1 MQAPAAEAPPPHR
14 ARSWNWTW
22 AVPVAALLLAL
33 GTSWM
38 DPPALRGLRNAT
50 FDQFQRWHPR
60 PYADPPVR
68 IVDIDDESL
77 RRVGQWPWPRDQVAR
92 LLAAIANGEPASI
105 AVDVLFAERDGST
118 PAAVGPGLGSSTDAD
133 LARTLARAKV
143 VLGFGMDTR
152 AGEAAGRDP
161 NDDGLQLKAGY
172 FPMGG
177 DPAPFLHTFATSV
190 ANLPEL
196 QQAAAGQGAMTFIPD
211 VDGVVRQV
219 PLVLNLDGR
228 LVPSLTAEAL
238 RLAAGVSHYTLRS
251 EGDNGGV
258 IDVRIGER
266 VIATDASA
274 SLWVHYALPQAGRYI
289 PAWKVLEGKV
299 PAQQLKGRVVLVGT
313 SAQGLMDLRFSPL
326 GGLIAGVEVH
336 AQALE
341 QVLTGQ
347 HLDRPGWTPAVEW
360 IAMLLGGALV
370 GLLAIKRS
378 AAVSSAGF
386 VALAGAIGLAAWT
399 AFTRGGL
406 LVDPVTPM
414 LAMALVFIPTTV
426 ARYLQSERRQRWMK
440 QTFSRYV
447 SPNLVDYLITH
458 PDALV
463 LEGRRQ
469 RCSFVFTD
477 LAGFT
482 TLMESMD
489 PATAVGLVNGY
500 LDRMIAIAF
509 EHDGTLDRIVG
520 DAVAIMFSA
529 PVEQKDHEQRAL
541 RCALQ
546 MHAFSRRY
554 VDDLARQ
561 GITFS
566 ETRIGVHTG
575 EVTVGNFGGEAIFD
589 YRALGDPV
597 NTAAR
602 LESANKQLGTLIC
615 VSEATLAGCP
625 GAAARPIGR
634 LRLAGRASFL
644 MTYEPM
650 AGTVGE
656 AAADIDVDVE
666 YRQAFDL
673 MRAES
678 SQALAAFEALSTARP
693 SDPLVSLHVARLRAG
708 QNGDAIELRGK

>member
-1 MQAPAAEAPPPHR
+1 MQSPTAEPGL
-14 ARSWNWTW
+14 ARWAW
-22 AVPVAALLLAL
+22 AVPLAALAVSVV
-33 GTSWM
+33 TAWF
-38 DPPALRGLRNAT
+38 DPPALRSLRYAT

-60 PYADPPVR
+60 PYDNPPVR

-77 RRVGQWPWPRDQVAR
+77 RRVGQWPWSRDQVAR
-92 LLAAIANGEPASI
+92 LLAGIEQGQPAAI
-105 AVDVLFAERDGST
+105 AVDVMFPERDRT
-118 PAAVGPGLGSSTDAD
+118 APVLAAGADATSGPDAE
-133 LARTLARAKV
+133 LARTLAAGKV
-143 VLGFGMDTR
+143 VLGFSMTR
-152 AGEAAGRDP
+152 KRAAQVAGADP
-161 NDDGLQLKAGY
+161 NDDGLHLKAGY
-172 FPMGG
+172 FPLGG
-177 DPAPFLHTFATSV
+177 DPAPFLQEFASSV

-211 VDGVVRQV
+211 MDGIVRQV

-228 LVPSLTAEAL
+228 LVPSLAAEAL
-238 RLAAGVSHYTLRS
+238 RVAAGVSHYTVRS
-251 EGDNGGV
+251 EGDDGGV

-266 VIATDASA
+266 LIATDAGA
-274 SLWVHYALPQAGRYI
+274 QLWVHYARPRAGRYI
-289 PAWKVLEGKV
+289 PAWQVLDQSL
-299 PAQQLKGRVVLVGT
+299 PADAFKGRIVLVGT
-313 SAQGLMDLRFSPL
+313 SAQGLMDLRFGPL
-326 GGLIAGVEVH
+326 GGIIPGVEIH

-341 QVLTGQ
+341 QVLSGQ
-347 HLDRPGWTPAVEW
+347 HLGRPGWTPAVEW
-360 IAMLLGGALV
+360 IAMLLGCALV
-370 GLLAIKRS
+370 ALLAMKRS

-386 VALAGAIGLAAWT
+386 LALAGGTGLAAWT
-399 AFTRGGL
+399 AFVQGGVL
-406 LVDPVTPM
+406 LDPLTPM

-426 ARYLQSERRQRWMK
+426 MRYLQSERRQRWMK

-447 SPNLVDYLITH
+447 SPNLVDYLIAH
-458 PDALV
+458 PGALV

-482 TLMESMD
+482 RLMETMD
-489 PATAVGLVNGY
+489 PAMAVSLVNRY

-529 PVEQKDHEQRAL
+529 PVEQTDHEQRAL

-561 GITFS
+561 GIAFS

-602 LESANKQLGTLIC
+602 LESVNKHLGTLIC

-625 GAAARPIGR
+625 GAPARPIGR
-634 LRLAGRASFL
+634 LRLAGRTGYVMA
-644 MTYEPM
+644 YEPLTEQTGGQTHDG
-650 AGTVGE
+650 AYQ
-656 AAADIDVDVE
+656 D
-666 YRQAFDL
+666 AFEL
-673 MRAES
+673 MRS
-678 SQALAAFEALSTARP
+678 GSTHALAAFEALAADRP
-693 SDPLVSLHVARLRAG
+693 NDPLVSLHVARLRSG
-708 QNGDAIELRGK
+708 KHGDAIDLLEK

>member
-1 MQAPAAEAPPPHR
+1 MRSPNAESRLARWAWALPAAA
-14 ARSWNWTW
+14 
-22 AVPVAALLLAL
+22 LAL
-33 GTSWM
+33 AIGTSWM

-60 PYADPPVR
+60 PYGDPPVR

-92 LLAAIANGEPASI
+92 LLADIGSSQPAAV
-105 AVDVLFAERDGST
+105 AVDVLFAERDGT
-118 PAAVGPGLGSSTDAD
+118 APGAGGAGGAAAPDAD
-133 LARTLARAKV
+133 LARTLAQGKV
-143 VLGFGMDTR
+143 VLGFGLTPR
-152 AGEAAGRDP
+152 RTAPPPGADP
-161 NDDGLQLKAGY
+161 DDDGLTLKAGY
-172 FPMGG
+172 FPLGG
-177 DPAPFLHTFATSV
+177 DPVPFLPAFAGSV
-190 ANLPEL
+190 ANLAEL

-211 VDGVVRQV
+211 VDGIVRQV
-219 PLVLNLDGR
+219 PLVLSLDGR

-238 RLAAGVSHYTLRS
+238 RLAAGVGHYTVRS
-251 EGDNGGV
+251 EGNNGGV

-266 VIATDASA
+266 VIATDASG
-274 SLWVHYALPQAGRYI
+274 SFWVHYARPQPARYI
-289 PAWKVLEGKV
+289 PAWQVLDHSL
-299 PAQQLKGRVVLVGT
+299 PADALKGKVVLVGT

-326 GGLIAGVEVH
+326 GGIIAGVEVH

-341 QVLTGQ
+341 QVLSGR
-347 HLDRPGWTPAVEW
+347 HLSRPGWTPALEW
-360 IAMLLGGALV
+360 LAMLLGGTLV
-370 GLLAIKRS
+370 GVLAMKRS

-386 VALAGAIGLAAWT
+386 VALSGAMGGAAWA
-399 AFTRGGL
+399 AFVHGQV
-406 LVDPVTPM
+406 LVDPVAP
-414 LAMALVFIPTTV
+414 LLGMALVFIPTTV
-426 ARYLQSERRQRWMK
+426 MRYLQSERRQRWMK

-482 TLMESMD
+482 KLMETMD
-489 PATAVGLVNGY
+489 PTTAVGLVNRY

-529 PVEQKDHEQRAL
+529 PVEQTNHEQRAL

-554 VDDLARQ
+554 VDDLARR
-561 GITFS
+561 GIAFS

-602 LESANKQLGTLIC
+602 LEGANKYLGTLIC

-625 GAAARPIGR
+625 GAPARPIGR
-634 LRLAGRASFL
+634 LRLAGRSSYL
-644 MTYEPM
+644 MAHEPLSQ
-650 AGTVGE
+650 GTGGQP
-656 AAADIDVDVE
+656 ADVD
-666 YRQAFDL
+666 YQHAFDL
-673 MRAES
+673 MSAGND
-678 SQALAAFEALSTARP
+678 QALAAFEALSSARP
-693 SDPLVSLHVARLRAG
+693 HDPLVGLHVARLRAG
-708 QNGDAIELRGK
+708 KTGDAIDLLEK

>member
-1 MQAPAAEAPPPHR
+1 MPPSSADSAGTR
-14 ARSWNWTW
+14 W
-22 AVPVAALLLAL
+22 AWLLPLAALALAL
-33 GTSWM
+33 ATLWA
-38 DPPALRGLRNAT
+38 DPPALRSLRNAS

-60 PYADPPVR
+60 AHDASAPVR
-68 IVDIDDESL
+68 IVDIDDESV
-77 RRVGQWPWPRDQVAR
+77 RRVGQWPWSRDRVAQ
-92 LLAAIANGEPASI
+92 LLAGIESGKPASV
-105 AVDVLFAERDGST
+105 AVDILFAERDRM
-118 PAAVGPGLGSSTDAD
+118 AALAAADPDAE
-133 LARTLARAKV
+133 LARTLAQGRV
-143 VLGFGMDTR
+143 VLGFGMASAQGR
-152 AGEAAGRDP
+152 SAGRA
-161 NDDGLQLKAGY
+161 NAQDDGLELKAGF
-172 FPMGG
+172 FPLGG
-177 DPAPFLHTFATSV
+177 DPIPFLPAFPSSV

-211 VDGVVRQV
+211 VDGIVRQV
-219 PLVLNLDGR
+219 PLLLSLDGR

-238 RLAAGVSHYTLRS
+238 RVAAGASHYMVHS
-251 EGDNGGV
+251 AGNEGGV
-258 IDVRIGER
+258 IDVSAGPLR
-266 VIATDASA
+266 VDTDAA
-274 SLWVHYALPQAGRYI
+274 GALWVHYSRPDPGRYV
-289 PAWKVLEGKV
+289 PAWKVL
-299 PAQQLKGRVVLVGT
+299 AQQVPPDEFKGRIVLVGT

-326 GGLIAGVEVH
+326 GGIIPGVEVH

-347 HLDRPGWTPAVEW
+347 HLGRPGWTPAVEW
-360 IAMLLGGALV
+360 LVTLLGCVLV
-370 GLLAIKRS
+370 GGLAMKRS

-386 VALAGAIGLAAWT
+386 LAVCGAVGLAAWM
-399 AFTRGGL
+399 AFVHGQL
-406 LVDPVTPM
+406 LVDPVAPM

-426 ARYLQSERRQRWMK
+426 MRYLQSERRQRWMK

-447 SPNLVDYLITH
+447 SPNLVDYLISH

-482 TLMESMD
+482 RLMEGMD
-489 PATAVGLVNGY
+489 PAVAVGLVNRY

-529 PVEQKDHEQRAL
+529 PVEQTDHEQRAL
-541 RCALQ
+541 RCALA

-554 VDDLARQ
+554 VDELARQ
-561 GITFS
+561 GIPFS

-602 LESANKQLGTLIC
+602 LEGANKHLGTLIC

-625 GAAARPIGR
+625 GAPARPIGR
-634 LRLAGRASFL
+634 LRLVGRSSYLMVHEPLAAG
-644 MTYEPM
+644 ED
-650 AGTVGE
+650 
-656 AAADIDVDVE
+656 AD
-666 YRQAFDL
+666 YQQAFEL
-673 MRAES
+673 MRSES
-678 SQALAAFEALSTARP
+678 DQALAAFEALGQARP
-693 SDPLVSLHVARLRAG
+693 DDPLVSLHLSRLRAG
-708 QNGDAIELRGK
+708 KRGDAIELLEK

>member
-1 MQAPAAEAPPPHR
+1 MPSPRTEPRLPR
-14 ARSWNWTW
+14 W
-22 AVPVAALLLAL
+22 AWGLPLAALLLAL
-33 GTSWM
+33 LLAWLDTA
-38 DPPALRGLRNAT
+38 ALRGLRYAA

-60 PYADPPVR
+60 DYGDPPVR

-77 RRVGQWPWPRDQVAR
+77 RRIGQWPWPRDRVAQ
-92 LLAAIANGEPASI
+92 LLTAIGARQPASI
-105 AVDVLFAERDGST
+105 AVDVLFAERDRSGF
-118 PAAVGPGLGSSTDAD
+118 DAE
-133 LARTLARAKV
+133 LARTLTQGRV
-143 VLGFGMDTR
+143 VLGFGMTKQR
-152 AGEAAGRDP
+152 AAGADP
-161 NDDGLQLKAGY
+161 NDDGLELKAGY
-172 FPMGG
+172 FPLGG
-177 DPAPFLHTFATSV
+177 DPAPFLPTFASSV

-196 QQAAAGQGAMTFIPD
+196 QRAAAGQGAMTFIPD
-211 VDGVVRQV
+211 VDGIVRQV

-238 RLAAGVSHYTLRS
+238 RLAAGVSHYTVRS
-251 EGDNGGV
+251 AGDSGGV
-258 IDVRIGER
+258 IDLRIGELL
-266 VIATDASA
+266 IATDASA
-274 SLWVHYALPQAGRYI
+274 ALWVHYGRPQPRRYI
-289 PAWKVLEGKV
+289 PAWQVLDGSA
-299 PAQQLKGRVVLVGT
+299 PADAFKGRIVLVGT

-326 GGLIAGVEVH
+326 GGIIAGVEVH

-341 QVLTGQ
+341 QVLSGQ
-347 HLDRPGWTPAVEW
+347 QLDRPGWTPAVEW
-360 IAMLLGGALV
+360 LATLLGAGLV
-370 GLLAIKRS
+370 GLLAMKRS
-378 AAVSSAGF
+378 AAASSAGF
-386 VALAGAIGLAAWT
+386 LLLSGAIGLAAWT
-399 AFTRGGL
+399 TFVHGGL

-414 LAMALVFIPTTV
+414 LGMALVFIPTTV
-426 ARYLQSERRQRWMK
+426 MRYLQSERRQRWMK

-447 SPNLVDYLITH
+447 SPNLVDYLIAH
-458 PDALV
+458 PEALV

-482 TLMESMD
+482 RLMESMD
-489 PATAVGLVNGY
+489 PATAVGLVNDY

-546 MHAFSRRY
+546 MHAFSRGY
-554 VDDLARQ
+554 VEDLARR
-561 GITFS
+561 GIPFS

-625 GAAARPIGR
+625 GAPARPIGR
-634 LRLAGRASFL
+634 LRLAGRGSFL
-644 MTYEPM
+644 MTHEPL
-650 AGTVGE
+650 
-656 AAADIDVDVE
+656 AAPDPD
-666 YRQAFDL
+666 YQRAFEL
-673 MRAES
+673 MCDES
-678 SQALAAFEALSTARP
+678 DQALAAFEALAGARP
-693 SDPLVSLHVARLRAG
+693 DDPLVGLHLSRLRSG
-708 QNGDAIELRGK
+708 KRGDAIELSEK

>member
-1 MQAPAAEAPPPHR
+1 MQSPRSEPGL
-14 ARSWNWTW
+14 ARWAW
-22 AVPVAALLLAL
+22 AVPLGMLLLAL
-33 GTSWM
+33 FTAWA
-38 DPPALRGLRNAT
+38 DPPALRGLRYAS

-60 PYADPPVR
+60 PHDDAPVR

-77 RRVGQWPWPRDQVAR
+77 RRIGQWPWPRDRVAQ
-92 LLAAIANGEPASI
+92 LLAAITAQQPASV
-105 AVDVLFAERDGST
+105 AVDIVYAERDGST
-118 PAAVGPGLGSSTDAD
+118 AAGGDA
-133 LARTLARAKV
+133 ALARALAQGNV
-143 VLGFGMDTR
+143 VLGFGLSHQPAAPR
-152 AGEAAGRDP
+152 AGAEPG
-161 NDDGLQLKAGY
+161 DDGLALKASY
-172 FPMGG
+172 FPLGG
-177 DPAPFLHTFATSV
+177 DPAPFLPAFASSV
-190 ANLPEL
+190 ANLPDL

-211 VDGVVRQV
+211 VDGIVRQV

-228 LVPSLTAEAL
+228 LVPSLAAEAL
-238 RLAAGVSHYTLRS
+238 RLAAGVSHYTVRS
-251 EGDNGGV
+251 AGDSGGV

-266 VIATDASA
+266 LIATDASGA
-274 SLWVHYALPQAGRYI
+274 LWVHYARPQPARYI
-289 PAWKVLEGKV
+289 PAWRVLDGSL
-299 PAQQLKGRVVLVGT
+299 PAGTLKGRIVLVGT
-313 SAQGLMDLRFSPL
+313 SAQGLMDLRFGPL
-326 GGLIAGVEVH
+326 GGIIPGVEVH

-347 HLDRPGWTPAVEW
+347 PLGRPGWTPAAEW
-360 IAMLLGGALV
+360 MATLLGCAVV
-370 GLLAIKRS
+370 GLLAMKRS
-378 AAVSSAGF
+378 ATVSSAGF
-386 VALAGAIGLAAWT
+386 AVLAGAVGGAAWA
-399 AFTRGGL
+399 AFVHGGVL
-406 LVDPVTPM
+406 IDAVTPM

-426 ARYLQSERRQRWMK
+426 MRYLQSERRQRWMK

-482 TLMESMD
+482 RLMEGMD
-489 PATAVGLVNGY
+489 PAQAVGLVNAY

-561 GITFS
+561 GIAFS

-602 LESANKQLGTLIC
+602 LEGANKYLGTLIC
-615 VSEATLAGCP
+615 VSEATLAGCA
-625 GAAARPIGR
+625 GALARPIGR
-634 LRLAGRASFL
+634 LRLAGRSGYL
-644 MTYEPM
+644 MTYDPLPQTPDT
-650 AGTVGE
+650 A
-656 AAADIDVDVE
+656 
-666 YRQAFDL
+666 YQQAFEL
-673 MRAES
+673 MRDGSGE
-678 SQALAAFEALSTARP
+678 ALAAFETLARERP
-693 SDPLVSLHVARLRAG
+693 DDPLVRLHLVRLRAG
-708 QNGDAIELRGK
+708 KQGDAIELAEK

>member
-1 MQAPAAEAPPPHR
+1 MQSPTAEPGL
-14 ARSWNWTW
+14 ARW
-22 AVPVAALLLAL
+22 AWVVPLAALAVAL
-33 GTSWM
+33 GTAWI
-38 DPPALRGLRNAT
+38 DPVALRGLRYAT

-60 PYADPPVR
+60 PYDDPPVR

-77 RRVGQWPWPRDQVAR
+77 RRVGQWPWSRDQVAR
-92 LLAAIANGEPASI
+92 LLADIERSQPASI
-105 AVDVLFAERDGST
+105 AVDVLFAERDGT
-118 PAAVGPGLGSSTDAD
+118 AARTTIEPDAE
-133 LARTLARAKV
+133 LARTLAQGRVA
-143 VLGFGMDTR
+143 LGFGMTARR
-152 AGEAAGRDP
+152 AAQRSGADP
-161 NDDGLQLKAGY
+161 NDDGLTLKASY
-172 FPMGG
+172 FPLGG
-177 DPAPFLHTFATSV
+177 DPMPFLPAFASSV
-190 ANLPEL
+190 ANLPDL
-196 QQAAAGQGAMTFIPD
+196 QQAAAGQGAMTFLPD
-211 VDGVVRQV
+211 ADGIVRQV

-228 LVPSLTAEAL
+228 LVPSLAAEAL
-238 RLAAGVSHYTLRS
+238 RLAAGAGHYTIRS
-251 EGDNGGV
+251 AGDEGGV

-266 VIATDASA
+266 VIATDAGA
-274 SLWVHYALPQAGRYI
+274 ALWVHYARPQAGRYI
-289 PAWKVLEGKV
+289 PAWKVLDHSLA
-299 PAQQLKGRVVLVGT
+299 PDAFKGRIVLVGT

-326 GGLIAGVEVH
+326 GGVIPGVEVH

-341 QVLTGQ
+341 QVLTGR

-360 IAMLLGGALV
+360 IATLLGCGLV
-370 GLLAIKRS
+370 ALLAMTRS
-378 AAVSSAGF
+378 AAVSSAGLLS
-386 VALAGAIGLAAWT
+386 LAGAVSLAAWT
-399 AFTRGGL
+399 AFVRGGVL
-406 LVDPVTPM
+406 IDPLTPM

-426 ARYLQSERRQRWMK
+426 MRYLQSERRQRWMK

-447 SPNLVDYLITH
+447 SPNLVDYLIAH

-482 TLMESMD
+482 RLMESMD
-489 PATAVGLVNGY
+489 PAVAVGLVNGY

-546 MHAFSRRY
+546 MQAFSRRY

-561 GITFS
+561 GIEFS

-602 LESANKQLGTLIC
+602 LESANKHLGTLIC

-625 GAAARPIGR
+625 GAPARPIGR
-634 LRLAGRASFL
+634 LRLAGRSSHL
-644 MTYEPM
+644 MAYEPLPQRPG
-650 AGTVGE
+650 AAVLDVG
-656 AAADIDVDVE
+656 
-666 YRQAFDL
+666 YQQAFDL
-673 MRAES
+673 MRAEREE
-678 SQALAAFEALSTARP
+678 ALAAFEALSSVRP
-693 SDPLVSLHVARLRAG
+693 DDPLVRLHVSRLRAG
-708 QNGDAIELRGK
+708 QRGDAIELLEK

>member
-1 MQAPAAEAPPPHR
+1 MQSPRAEPRLARWAWGLPLAA
-14 ARSWNWTW
+14 T
-22 AVPVAALLLAL
+22 LLAMAAIL
-33 GTSWM
+33 A

-50 FDQFQRWHPR
+50 FDQFQRWQPR
-60 PYADPPVR
+60 AYQDPPVR

-77 RRVGQWPWPRDQVAR
+77 RRVGQWPWSRDQVAR
-92 LLAAIANGEPASI
+92 LLAGIEASQPASI
-105 AVDVLFAERDGST
+105 AVDVLFAEPDRT
-118 PAAVGPGLGSSTDAD
+118 AHRAVAASPPDAE
-133 LARTLARAKV
+133 LARTLAAGRIA
-143 VLGFGMDTR
+143 LGFGMTAQR
-152 AGEAAGRDP
+152 SGAATDE
-161 NDDGLQLKAGY
+161 DDGLELKAGY

-177 DPAPFLHTFATSV
+177 DPAPFLPTFASSV
-190 ANLPEL
+190 ANLPVL
-196 QQAAAGQGAMTFIPD
+196 QKAAAGQGAMTFIPD
-211 VDGVVRQV
+211 GDGIVRQV

-238 RLAAGVSHYTLRS
+238 RLATGASHYTVNS
-251 EGDNGGV
+251 AGNDGGV
-258 IDVRIGER
+258 IDVRIGTLRLE
-266 VIATDASA
+266 TDAGA
-274 SLWVHYALPQAGRYI
+274 SLWVHYSRPRPERYI
-289 PAWKVLEGKV
+289 PAWKVLANQV
-299 PAQQLKGRVVLVGT
+299 PADEIRGRVVLVGT

-326 GGLIAGVEVH
+326 GGIIAGVEVH

-341 QVLTGQ
+341 QVLSGQ
-347 HLDRPGWTPAVEW
+347 HLGRPGWTPAVEW
-360 IAMLLGGALV
+360 IATLLGCLVV
-370 GLLAIKRS
+370 GLLAMKRS
-378 AAVSSAGF
+378 AALSAAGF
-386 VALAGAIGLAAWT
+386 IALSAVFSAAAWA
-399 AFTRGGL
+399 AFTRGQV
-406 LVDPVTPM
+406 LVDPVAPM

-426 ARYLQSERRQRWMK
+426 MRYLQSERRQRWMK

-482 TLMESMD
+482 RLMESMD
-489 PATAVGLVNGY
+489 PAAAVGLVNGY

-509 EHDGTLDRIVG
+509 EHEGTLDRIVG

-529 PVEQKDHEQRAL
+529 PIEQKDHEQRAL

-561 GITFS
+561 GIAFS

-602 LESANKQLGTLIC
+602 LEGANKHLGTLIC

-625 GAAARPIGR
+625 GAPARPVGR
-634 LRLAGRASFL
+634 LRLAGRTGYL
-644 MTYEPM
+644 MTYEPLPGGQ
-650 AGTVGE
+650 APD
-656 AAADIDVDVE
+656 AQ
-666 YRQAFDL
+666 YQQAFEL

-678 SQALAAFEALSTARP
+678 DQALAAFEALASARP
-693 SDPLVSLHVARLRAG
+693 DDPLVSLHVSRLRSG
-708 QNGDAIELRGK
+708 KNGDAIELAEK